1 MTLNLS
7 EIGRAS
13 TIEGI
18 PASPGIIIGRAFILD
33 AERPHVPDE
42 RIATEAVDGE
52 IERFRDAVEETKSL
66 LRRLRSELE
75 EELGEDHAAIFDAH
89 LMMLDDSMIID
100 GTLKRIRENGARA
113 ELALTETIGQVTR
126 VMGRTDDE
134 YLRERIYDIKDI
146 ERRLLMRLLG
156 REDRSLGN
164 LDEDVI
170 IIAHDLAPTDTASMR
185 RERVQGFV
193 TEVGG
198 RTSHASIMARSLE
211 IPAVVAA
218 HGVTESISQ
227 GETIIVDGVM
237 GIVVHGFDSAVLDH
251 YRERKLE
258 YEEFERQLLK
268 LKDYPAVTRD
278 GRRFELAANIES
290 PEEVRSAIDHGAEG
304 IGLFRTEY
312 LFIARQDIPSEEEQY
327 RAYRSVVEAM
337 APGTVVVRTLDV
349 GGDKFGLMA
358 PAEREANPFLGWRG
372 IRYSL
377 AHPDIFMR
385 QIKAI
390 LRASAH
396 GSVRIMF
403 PMVSS
408 MNEVKDAKQVVE
420 AARQQL
426 DIEGREYADDI
437 QVGIMVETPAAVV
450 LADSLAREV
459 DFFSIGSND
468 LIQYTLAVDRGN
480 DRVAY
485 LYDQYHPAVLGLIRQ
500 TVRAAKR
507 HRKWVGLCGEMAGDP
522 LSVLL
527 LIGLGL
533 SELSTS
539 PLMLPEVKSII
550 RSTSY
555 NSARKVVSRALD
567 MQTGPEVRR
576 YLEQIFK
583 KKYPEISATEMI
595 I

>member
-1 MTLNLS
+1 LILNLA
-7 EIGRAS
+7 EIGHAR

-18 PASPGIIIGRAFILD
+18 PASPGIVVGKAFILD
-33 AERPHVPDE
+33 AERPHVPE
-42 RIATEAVDGE
+42 ELIAADQ
-52 IERFRDAVEETKSL
+52 IESEVARFREAIEDTKVL
-66 LRRLRSELE
+66 LRRLRGELE
-75 EELGEDHAAIFDAH
+75 EELGENQAAIFDAH
-89 LMMLDDSMIID
+89 LMILEDSMVVE
-100 GTLKRIRENGARA
+100 GTLKRITDDCVRA

-126 VMGRTDDE
+126 AMGRTEDE
-134 YLRERIYDIKDI
+134 YLRDRIYDIKDI

-156 REDRSLGN
+156 RDDRTLRN
-164 LDEDVI
+164 LDDEVI
-170 IIAHDLAPTDTASMR
+170 VVAHDLAPTDTASMR
-185 RERVQGFV
+185 RERVKGFI

-211 IPAVVAA
+211 IPAVVGA
-218 HGVTESISQ
+218 HNVTESISQ
-227 GETIIVDGVM
+227 GETIIIDGVL
-237 GIVVHGFDSAVLDH
+237 GLVVFGFDSAVLE
-251 YRERKLE
+251 YYLERKRE
-258 YEEFERQLLK
+258 YEDFEKQLLK

-278 GRRFELAANIES
+278 GRAFELGANIEG
-290 PEEVRSAIDHGAEG
+290 PEDVVSAISHGAEG

-312 LFIARQDIPSEEEQY
+312 LFLARRDIPSEEEQY
-327 RAYRSVVEAM
+327 EAYRSVVETM
-337 APGTVVVRTLDV
+337 SPGPVLIRTLDV
-349 GGDKFGLMA
+349 GGDKFGLDGQH
-358 PAEREANPFLGWRG
+358 EEEANPFLGWRG

-377 AHPDIFMR
+377 AHPNIFMR
-385 QIKAI
+385 QLKAI

-396 GSVRIMF
+396 GNVRIMF

-408 MNEVKDAKQVVE
+408 INEVKDGKQVLE

-426 DIEGREYADDI
+426 RIEGREFSEDI

-450 LADSLAREV
+450 LADALAREV

-485 LYDQYHPAVLGLIRQ
+485 LYDQYHPAVLELVRQ

-533 SELSTS
+533 NEISTS

-567 MQTGPEVRR
+567 METGPEVRR

-583 KKYPEISATEMI
+583 RKYPEISATEMI
-595 I
+595 V

>member
-1 MTLNLS
+1 MILNLA
-7 EIGRAS
+7 EIGRAN
-13 TIEGI
+13 TIDGI
-18 PASPGIIIGRAFILD
+18 PASPGIVIGKAFILD
-33 AERPHVPDE
+33 AERPHVSEE
-42 RIATEAVDGE
+42 RIAADQMDREVT
-52 IERFRDAVEETKSL
+52 RFREAIEDTKVL
-66 LRRLRSELE
+66 LRRLRGELE
-75 EELGEDHAAIFDAH
+75 EELGENKAAIFDAH
-89 LMMLDDSMIID
+89 LMILEDSMVVE
-100 GTLKRIRENGARA
+100 GTLKRIRDNGVRA
-113 ELALTETIGQVTR
+113 EFALTETIGQVTR
-126 VMGRTDDE
+126 VMGRTEDE
-134 YLRERIYDIKDI
+134 YLNDRIYDIKDI

-156 REDRSLGN
+156 REDRTLRSLD
-164 LDEDVI
+164 DEVI
-170 IIAHDLAPTDTASMR
+170 IVAHNLAPTDTASMR
-185 RERVQGFV
+185 RERVKGFV

-211 IPAVVAA
+211 IPAVVGA

-227 GETIIVDGVM
+227 GETIIVDGVL
-237 GIVVHGFDSAVLDH
+237 GLVVYGFDPAVLE
-251 YRERKLE
+251 YYLGRKRE
-258 YEEFERQLLK
+258 YEEFEKQLLK

-278 GRRFELAANIES
+278 GRKFELGANIEG
-290 PEEVRSAIDHGAEG
+290 PEDVPSAISHGAEG

-312 LFIARQDIPSEEEQY
+312 LFLARRDVPSEEEQY
-327 RAYRSVVEAM
+327 EAYRSVVELM
-337 APGTVVVRTLDV
+337 SPGPVLIRTLDV
-349 GGDKFGLMA
+349 GGDKFGLGGQHEA
-358 PAEREANPFLGWRG
+358 EANPFLGWRG

-377 AHPDIFMR
+377 AHPNIFIR
-385 QIKAI
+385 QLKAI

-396 GSVRIMF
+396 GNVRIMF

-408 MNEVKDAKQVVE
+408 ISEVKDGKQVLE

-426 DIEGREYADDI
+426 RIEGREFSEDI
-437 QVGIMVETPAAVV
+437 EVGIMIETPAAVV
-450 LADSLAREV
+450 LADALAREV

-485 LYDQYHPAVLGLIRQ
+485 LYDQYHPAVLELIRQ
-500 TVRAAKR
+500 TVRAAKK

-555 NSARKVVSRALD
+555 NSARKVVSRALE

-583 KKYPEISATEMI
+583 RKYPEISATEMI
-595 I
+595 V